1 MRLITGALILLLLLL
16 QYPLW
21 IADDG
26 YRAVWRLDNAIIEQ
40 RAENAGL
47 EARNQ
52 ALSAEVEDLKK
63 GTVAAEE
70 IARSELGMI
79 GPDETL
85 YLVADPEPE
94 DRRSIEVP

>member
-1 MRLITGALILLLLLL
+1 MRLLTGTLVALLLLL

-26 YRAVWRLDNAIIEQ
+26 FRAIWRLDDAIEEQ
-40 RAENAGL
+40 SAENARL

-52 ALSAEVEDLKK
+52 ALGAEVDDLKK
-63 GTVAAEE
+63 GVAAAEE

-79 GPDETL
+79 GPNETL

-94 DRRSIEVP
+94 AGPTIEVP

>member
-1 MRLITGALILLLLLL
+1 MRLITGTLILLLLLL

-26 YRAVWRLDNAIIEQ
+26 YRAVWRLDDAINEQ

-52 ALSAEVEDLKK
+52 ALAAEVEDLKE
-63 GTVAAEE
+63 GMVAAEE

-85 YLVADPEPE
+85 YLVADPEPA

>member
-1 MRLITGALILLLLLL
+1 
-16 QYPLW
+16 LW
-21 IADDG
+21 VADDG

>member
-1 MRLITGALILLLLLL
+1 MRLLAGALILLLLLL

-26 YRAVWRLDNAIIEQ
+26 YRAVWRLDDAIDQQ
-40 RAENAGL
+40 RIENAGL

-52 ALSAEVEDLKK
+52 ALSAEVEDLKE
-63 GTVAAEE
+63 GMAAAEE

>member
-1 MRLITGALILLLLLL
+1 MRLLVGALILLLLLL

-26 YRAVWRLDNAIIEQ
+26 FRAVWRLDDAIGEQ
-40 RAENAGL
+40 RGENAGL

-52 ALSAEVEDLKK
+52 ALGAEVEDLKK
-63 GTVAAEE
+63 GMAAAEE

-94 DRRSIEVP
+94 DRRSIELP

>member
-1 MRLITGALILLLLLL
+1 MRLLTGALIVLLLLL

-26 YRAVWRLDNAIIEQ
+26 FRAVWRLDDAIEEQ
-40 RAENAGL
+40 RAENAAL
-47 EARNQ
+47 EERNQ
-52 ALSAEVEDLKK
+52 ALSAEVEDLKE
-63 GTVAAEE
+63 GTAAAEE

-79 GPDETL
+79 GPEETL

>member
-1 MRLITGALILLLLLL
+1 MRLLTGALIVLLLLL

-26 YRAVWRLDNAIIEQ
+26 FRAVWRLDDAIEEQ
-40 RAENAGL
+40 RTENAAL
-47 EARNQ
+47 EERNQ
-52 ALSAEVEDLKK
+52 ALSAEVEDLKE
-63 GTVAAEE
+63 GTAAAEE

-79 GPDETL
+79 GPEETL

>member
-1 MRLITGALILLLLLL
+1 MRVLTGALVLLLLLL

-26 YRAVWRLDNAIIEQ
+26 FRAVWRLDDAIEEQ
-40 RAENAGL
+40 RAENAAL
-47 EARNQ
+47 EDRNQ
-52 ALSAEVEDLKK
+52 ALSAEVDDLKK
-63 GTVAAEE
+63 GTAAAEE

-79 GPDETL
+79 GPEETL

>member
-1 MRLITGALILLLLLL
+1 MRPLTGALILLLLLL

-26 YRAVWRLDNAIIEQ
+26 FRAVWRLDEAIDEQ

-47 EARNQ
+47 EARNE
-52 ALSAEVEDLKK
+52 ALGAEVEDLKK
-63 GTVAAEE
+63 GMAAAEE

-94 DRRSIEVP
+94 DRRSIELP